1 MVERLNYAVGTVN
14 AGATIV
20 LRTRCGA
27 LEAECAIRRTSS
39 ASSAEHAAL
48 NCALETH
55 LDSSYLTPMTN
66 TPITEMTTR
75 AQDIFRV
82 VVESYLDNGAPVGS
96 RTISKAPGLELS
108 PASIRNVMQDLEE
121 LGLLAAPHTSAGRVP
136 TELGLRL
143 FVDGMM
149 QAAEPSQQERE
160 AIERQITEQGPVEDA
175 LRATTSILSGLSS
188 CAGLVLVPKREPL
201 LKQFSFVK
209 LSEGQ
214 GLAILV
220 SQDGGVEN
228 RVLDLPPGVS
238 ESALVEASNY
248 LSARFGGL
256 TLSQALLR
264 LDREISAGELAIDK
278 ASEELVKAGMVTWSR
293 DPSDRP
299 VLIVR
304 GQANLLKDDSALADL
319 DRVRRLLDEL
329 EGKQEIARLLDNAR
343 DAEAAKIFIGAENKL
358 FSLSGSSVIAA
369 PYKDGDGQVV
379 GVVGVIGP
387 TRLNYA
393 RIVPMVDFTAQTL
406 SRLLSK

>member
-1 MVERLNYAVGTVN
+1 MST
-14 AGATIV
+14 
-20 LRTRCGA
+20 
-27 LEAECAIRRTSS
+27 
-39 ASSAEHAAL
+39 
-48 NCALETH
+48 
-55 LDSSYLTPMTN
+55 

-121 LGLLAAPHTSAGRVP
+121 FGLLAAPHTSAGRIP
-136 TELGLRL
+136 TEMGLRL

-149 QAAEPSQQERE
+149 QAAEPSRQERE
-160 AIERQITEQGPVEDA
+160 AIESQISDQGPIEEA
-175 LRATTSILSGLSS
+175 LSATTAILSGLSA
-188 CAGLVLVPKREPL
+188 CAGLVMVPKREPL

-220 SQDGGVEN
+220 GQDGGVEN
-228 RVLDLPPGVS
+228 RVLDLPIGIS
-238 ESALVEASNY
+238 ESALIEASNY
-248 LSARFGGL
+248 LTAQFGGM
-256 TLSQALLR
+256 TLSDALLR
-264 LDREISAGELAIDK
+264 IDKDIQAGRMAIDK
-278 ASEELVKAGMVTWSR
+278 ASEDLVQRGFVTWTQ
-293 DPSDRP
+293 DPSKRP

-304 GQANLLKDDSALADL
+304 GQANLLEDSALEDL
-319 DRVRRLLDEL
+319 DRVRLLLDEL

-393 RIVPMVDFTAQTL
+393 RVVPMVDFTAQTL
-406 SRLLSK
+406 SRLLK